1 MVGSS
6 RSTASTYLIS
16 YWATCW
22 PYSRESAGRA
32 MKVFYADE
40 VEALY
45 LKLGDEPPE
54 GVIEVSEGVNRDT
67 TSKNKIVGIEI

>member
-1 MVGSS
+1 
-6 RSTASTYLIS
+6 
-16 YWATCW
+16 
-22 PYSRESAGRA
+22 

-67 TSKNKIVGIEI
+67 TSKNKIVGIKLLEASKKIDLKTIFLTRWNLKKI